1 MSNVKVGDQSV
12 STMFVD
18 RRAAAKHIRERL
30 KLRCSEKWLK
40 KLERTDCGPTF
51 AYDGCTGW
59 YHLQSLIVW
68 VFAPSTS
75 ASYDA
80 ARRIKFKSHFLQRS
94 KESDVHPSF
103 KTPHDI
109 N

>member
-1 MSNVKVGDQSV
+1 MRNLKVGDQSV
-12 STMFVD
+12 TPMLVD

-40 KLERTDCGPTF
+40 MLERSDCGPPF

-59 YHLQSLIVW
+59 YYLQPLVKW

-75 ASYDA
+75 ASYEA
-80 ARRIKFKSHFLQRS
+80 ARRIRFKSHFLQRS
-94 KESDVHPSF
+94 KEPDVHPSF
-103 KTPHDI
+103 KTPRDI